1 MRPLLR
7 VEALIFNHNM
17 KNILVQCDTNE
28 GFYRLPGGSI
38 EFGESAAVAIEREF
52 AEEYDL
58 QVTVE
63 RFAAVNE
70 HIFEVDN
77 QKYHHCTLFYW
88 CAVEEDEQVVRS
100 HKEHPDIILKWKE
113 ISELKTKL
121 LYPEGVMKIIEQNQK
136 EPVHW
141 LTNVTY

>member
-1 MRPLLR
+1 M
-7 VEALIFNHNM
+7 VFNLD
-17 KNILVQCDTNE
+17 KTSILVQCDTNE
-28 GFYRLPGGSI
+28 EFYRLPGESI
-38 EFGESAAVAIEREF
+38 EFGESAAAAIEREF
-52 AEEYDL
+52 VEEYDL

-63 RFAAVNE
+63 QFAAVNE
-70 HIFEVDN
+70 HIFEADN

-88 CAVEEDEQVVRS
+88 CTVEEDEQVVRP

-121 LYPEGVMKIIEQNQK
+121 LYPEGVMKIIERNQK
-136 EPVHW
+136 ESVHW